1 MQNKSLME
9 KIDAIIVLSSMLV
22 WVIPTAIIWS
32 APTSEVVHPG
42 TGLLFPL
49 FNLPVMY
56 LLYAMA
62 RSKRLIPVAPCRSTG
77 VFVSMAVFLFMA
89 IMRDFSVLYGIYQ
102 FTLLI
107 TIIGSLAT
115 IYYLLSVLPSF
126 YDINYI
132 GWLRA

>member
-9 KIDAIIVLSSMLV
+9 KIDAIIVLSSVLV

-32 APTSEVVHPG
+32 APTSGVVHSG
-42 TGLLFPL
+42 TGLLFPI
-49 FNLPVMY
+49 FNLPVIY

-62 RSKRLIPVAPCRSTG
+62 RTKRLIPTAHCKSTG

-89 IMRDFSVLYGIYQ
+89 IMRDFAVLYGISQ
-102 FTLLI
+102 FILLM

-115 IYYLLSVLPSF
+115 IYCLLSVLPSF

-132 GWLRA
+132 G